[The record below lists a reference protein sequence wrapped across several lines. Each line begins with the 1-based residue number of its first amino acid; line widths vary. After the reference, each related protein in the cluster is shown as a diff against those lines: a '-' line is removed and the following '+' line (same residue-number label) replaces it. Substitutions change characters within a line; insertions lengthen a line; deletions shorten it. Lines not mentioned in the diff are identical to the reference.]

1 MATKYTKKHT
11 GKVLERYK
19 RILAEEIKRQLNKPN
34 SNLSKSIQGIKLR
47 GKDGF
52 GIYMNEYGIYKNS
65 GVNGTQSA
73 YSSPYSYKVKWPN
86 IDKIKDWIVR
96 NNVTPK
102 TFKSTKLSELE
113 DLSFLI
119 ARSIYKNGIRPT
131 RFIDIAIEK
140 VEPKMT
146 IDLANAY
153 LKDLS
158 EPLDKATPTAKKG

>member
-34 SNLSKSIQGIKLR
+34 SNLSKSIQGRKLR
-47 GKDGF
+47 GEDGF
-52 GIYMNEYGIYKNS
+52 GIYMNEYGLNVNQGRSAGKFPPPNKIEDWVRKNS
-65 GVNGTQSA
+65 SNLKLKDSKPSTIR
-73 YSSPYSYKVKWPN
+73 KVG
-86 IDKIKDWIVR
+86 
-96 NNVTPK
+96 
-102 TFKSTKLSELE
+102 
-113 DLSFLI
+113 FLI
-119 ARSIYKNGIRPT
+119 GRSISQKGIRPV
-131 RFIDIAIEK
+131 RFIDIAIDK